1 MVIVTMT
8 SWVQRIGNC
17 HAVINSVLN
26 QTRKVD
32 KIYLNLSSSE
42 FKNEDDD
49 LPENLLKLRDD
60 HDVIEINWVSGENT
74 KSMKKVFPILQY
86 LDDNDIIINIDDDSL
101 LPNDFIESRLAE
113 WEKYK
118 EPITSCNN
126 PKFHYINKELKIWSC
141 GPGSLFQKKMLNGW
155 EEFCDDAIIKSYNDD
170 WTYAAILWTNG
181 YKFRA
186 CEDYSRHSGI
196 SKRKLT
202 KYNDYE
208 PMLRNKVYTDGS
220 NMHRLLD
227 NRCKQ
232 VYGKPLSK
240 CFNINKNSN
249 KKVLTYW
256 YWDGKVN
263 AGDYLTKYILEK
275 LYDGEIQFANK
286 RPDIVLCGSVLP
298 HKALSEAKMIIGAGF
313 QDEDAVPSNLDENAY
328 YAVRGNIT
336 RKKMSEYMDTSN
348 IRCVEPG
355 LILSKIYKKNV
366 KKTYRFG
373 IIPHYHDEASIRAAF
388 KSHKDVK
395 IISMQTKNIDK
406 LCNDIMS
413 CDIIAS
419 SSLHGLVLAHSY
431 NIPAYHF
438 TNTTLRDG
446 SFVKFRDYY
455 SLFDGVEYKSHKFTD
470 AQSLLKFILAL
481 NENKAKYNPSKEQV
495 EKQQDI
501 FIKLLPFKTKLE
513 KPTGTVI
520 CAIARKEGDYINE
533 WIKHHIKLGFDR
545 IYINDNS
552 CGNETRLTKS
562 IQKRFM
568 DKVIVIPCINKK
580 YYQMPAYKNFY
591 HSYGNKHK
599 HVMFIDIDEFVQLKK
614 DKTIDEYINRAPSGT
629 QCIRVNWEIY
639 GDNGLVTRNTH
650 SSIVKDLKEPS
661 KTDRAIRMNRQTKS
675 IVKTGIKDLTFTSVH
690 YPVRHLGIHLKT
702 VDGDFND
709 ITKSLPTNKKSISIN
724 NVRYG
729 NIKINH
735 YMTKTISE
743 FLNQKL
749 TRGDAAWNYQRN
761 LDNDFFSYNEKTHAK
776 IRYVENLQKDAV
788 FVLGTKSFSNRNDE
802 IKVAVSSLRK
812 YCSSWLRNI
821 YVVGENPNIQGVIHI
836 PAKDPYTHDK
846 DANIIHKIRV
856 ACEKIP
862 NLSDDFLMCS
872 DDQLVTMESS
882 FNDFR
887 PRYLRIY
894 DPDDKFWIN
903 KKKNGTIWFKRL
915 CQTLDRFGKGARYF
929 EPHIFTP
936 MNKHKFIDMCKK
948 YDYQNE
954 HGITVFSLY
963 YNFIGEKGVP
973 HFDHIAIERPPFVIP
988 KGVRLIGYFDSS
1000 FANNN
1005 FRKQLNDITGAN
1017 IPVRNAKSG
1026 SNKIGKTTTDRRS
1039 SAFKS
1044 INKNRQPSR
1053 LALNDYKPLV
1063 VDWAGNLI
1071 INENKS
1077 VGSIARRTKSERRAN
1092 NRPVLP
1098 NHDTVSP
1105 FSQPIFNDHLK
1116 QKEKPKRARPKVR
1129 RKVTNDEYNNKIDKE
1144 TVDKD
1149 FRKLGFSGWT
1159 YNI

>member
-1 MVIVTMT
+1 
-8 SWVQRIGNC
+8 
-17 HAVINSVLN
+17 
-26 QTRKVD
+26 
-32 KIYLNLSSSE
+32 
-42 FKNEDDD
+42 
-49 LPENLLKLRDD
+49 
-60 HDVIEINWVSGENT
+60 
-74 KSMKKVFPILQY
+74 
-86 LDDNDIIINIDDDSL
+86 
-101 LPNDFIESRLAE
+101 
-113 WEKYK
+113 
-118 EPITSCNN
+118 
-126 PKFHYINKELKIWSC
+126 
-141 GPGSLFQKKMLNGW
+141 
-155 EEFCDDAIIKSYNDD
+155 
-170 WTYAAILWTNG
+170 
-181 YKFRA
+181 
-186 CEDYSRHSGI
+186 
-196 SKRKLT
+196 
-202 KYNDYE
+202 
-208 PMLRNKVYTDGS
+208 
-220 NMHRLLD
+220 
-227 NRCKQ
+227 
-232 VYGKPLSK
+232 
-240 CFNINKNSN
+240 
-249 KKVLTYW
+249 
-256 YWDGKVN
+256 
-263 AGDYLTKYILEK
+263 
-275 LYDGEIQFANK
+275 
-286 RPDIVLCGSVLP
+286 
-298 HKALSEAKMIIGAGF
+298 
-313 QDEDAVPSNLDENAY
+313 
-328 YAVRGNIT
+328 
-336 RKKMSEYMDTSN
+336 MS
-348 IRCVEPG
+348 
-355 LILSKIYKKNV
+355 
-366 KKTYRFG
+366 
-373 IIPHYHDEASIRAAF
+373 
-388 KSHKDVK
+388 
-395 IISMQTKNIDK
+395 
-406 LCNDIMS
+406 
-413 CDIIAS
+413 
-419 SSLHGLVLAHSY
+419 
-431 NIPAYHF
+431 
-438 TNTTLRDG
+438 
-446 SFVKFRDYY
+446 
-455 SLFDGVEYKSHKFTD
+455 
-470 AQSLLKFILAL
+470 
-481 NENKAKYNPSKEQV
+481 
-495 EKQQDI
+495 
-501 FIKLLPFKTKLE
+501 
-513 KPTGTVI
+513 
-520 CAIARKEGDYINE
+520 
-533 WIKHHIKLGFDR
+533 
-545 IYINDNS
+545 
-552 CGNETRLTKS
+552 
-562 IQKRFM
+562 
-568 DKVIVIPCINKK
+568 
-580 YYQMPAYKNFY
+580 AYKNFY

-599 HVMFIDIDEFVQLKK
+599 HVMYIDIDEFVQLKK

-761 LDNDFFSYNEKTHAK
+761 LDKDFFSYNEKTPAK

-788 FVLGTKSFSNRNDE
+788 FVLGTKSFNNRNDE
-802 IKVAVSSLRK
+802 IKVAVASLRK

-821 YVVGENPNIQGVIHI
+821 YVVGENPIIEGVIHI
-836 PAKDPYTHDK
+836 PARDPYTHDK

-936 MNKHKFIDMCKK
+936 MNKHKFIEMCEK

-963 YNFIGEKGVP
+963 YNFIGEKGAP
-973 HFDHIAIERPPFVIP
+973 HFDHMAIERPPFVIP

-1017 IPVRNAKSG
+1017 IPVGNV
-1026 SNKIGKTTTDRRS
+1026 NKTTPVRRGGS
-1039 SAFKS
+1039 FKDV
-1044 INKNRQPSR
+1044 NRNRKPSK
-1053 LALNDYKPLV
+1053 LGLNGYKPLV

-1077 VGSIARRTKSERRAN
+1077 TESITRRTKSERRAN

-1098 NHDTVSP
+1098 NHGTASP

-1116 QKEKPKRARPKVR
+1116 QKEKSKRVKPKTK
-1129 RKVTNDEYNNKIDKE
+1129 RKVVNDEYDKKIDKE